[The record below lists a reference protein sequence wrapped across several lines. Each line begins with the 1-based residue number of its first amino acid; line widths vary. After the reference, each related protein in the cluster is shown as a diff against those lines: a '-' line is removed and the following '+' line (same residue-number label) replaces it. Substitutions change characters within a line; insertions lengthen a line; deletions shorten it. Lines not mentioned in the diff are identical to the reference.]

1 MSTLFTHFFTKINQ
15 ISPLEHDFT
24 EVLSTIAVMPKML
37 YFYGKLP
44 QNVSK
49 MGPNN
54 TPKSGAK
61 MAQNSLFDAPK
72 RPKTVA
78 IVGSRHNT
86 RYGEE
91 VAYKLAYELGKR
103 GIIVVSGLA
112 FGIDSIGHR
121 GCLDAGGTTIA
132 VLGTRIDDIYPKPH
146 LPLAKQIIEQ
156 NGAVIS
162 EYAPSGDMTAPLA
175 PGEAGFN
182 GQDWISYEREN
193 CEDFSSILPYKRR
206 RINQSLSFL
215 HRNRLISG
223 LSDIVVVIEAAE
235 KSGSLNTATHALEQ
249 GKEVFAVPG
258 NITSP
263 YSQGCNKLIQ
273 QGATPY
279 TEPNDVLEL
288 LFPEEFVRK
297 HQNAKKQGLIGDNDV
312 ETAILT
318 ALSEGIRGGEDIM
331 KLKKLPP
338 EVFNQSITML
348 EIKGKVHSLG
358 LNNWGLI

>member
-1 MSTLFTHFFTKINQ
+1 MSTLFTHFFNKINQ

-24 EVLSTIAVMPKML
+24 EVLGTIAVMPKTL

-44 QNVSK
+44 KNMSK
-49 MGPNN
+49 I
-54 TPKSGAK
+54 
-61 MAQNSLFDAPK
+61 

-91 VAYKLAYELGKR
+91 VAYKLAYELGRR
-103 GIIVVSGLA
+103 GVIVVSGLA

-132 VLGTRIDDIYPKPH
+132 VLGTAIDNIYPKEH
-146 LPLAKQIIEQ
+146 LPLAKEIIEK
-156 NGAVIS
+156 NGAIIS
-162 EYAPSGDMTAPLA
+162 EYAPGNNPITR
-175 PGEAGFN
+175 F
-182 GQDWISYEREN
+182 
-193 CEDFSSILPYKRR
+193 
-206 RINQSLSFL
+206 SFL
-215 HRNRLISG
+215 YRNRLISG
-223 LSDIVVVIEAAE
+223 LSDIVVVVEAAE
-235 KSGSLNTATHALEQ
+235 RSGSLNTATHALEQ

-279 TEPNDVLEL
+279 TEPNDVLKL
-288 LFPEEFVRK
+288 LFPEDFVKK

-331 KLKKLPP
+331 KLGKLPP

-358 LNNWGLI
+358 LNNWGLA